1 MADKFLTS
9 PVKALAFL
17 QLNNLF
23 KDLKGIC
30 HYLYTLLL
38 WPHYLA

>member
-1 MADKFLTS
+1 MADKLTFLTS

-30 HYLYTLLL
+30 HYL
-38 WPHYLA
+38 